1 MSKQEIET
9 KYKIKNRLFRK
20 FMRLL
25 KYGRGPQR
33 KFLLNMMPK
42 NGVCAEIGVER
53 GEFSVQILEHTKP
66 KKLYLIDSWNWESNQ
81 QSGKKVYDTVLKTF
95 GSIKSVDIIR
105 SESAKASKQF
115 PDSFFDWI
123 YIDADHSYQSVKT
136 DLELYFRTVKPNGF
150 ITGDDYGYPKK
161 NCARVAE
168 AVNDFIKKYP
178 VTPIIIKNYQY
189 ILKKTAEHSSESV
202 TKN

>member
-1 MSKQEIET
+1 MTKQEIET

-20 FMRLL
+20 FVRLL

-33 KFLLNMMPK
+33 KFLLKMMPK

-53 GEFSVQILEHTKP
+53 GEFSVQILKHTKP
-66 KKLYLIDSWNWESNQ
+66 KKLYLIDSWNWGSNQ
-81 QSGKKVYDTVLKTF
+81 LSGKKVYDTVLKTF

-105 SESAKASKQF
+105 SESSIASKQF

-150 ITGDDYGYPKK
+150 ITGDDYKFMKHPDVQK
-161 NCARVAE
+161 
-168 AVNDFIKKYP
+168 AVNDFINEYP

>member
-1 MSKQEIET
+1 MGKQEIET

-20 FMRLL
+20 FVRLF

-53 GEFSVQILEHTKP
+53 GLFSVQILKHTKP
-66 KKLYLIDSWNWESNQ
+66 KKLYLIDSWKPEYWDSNQ
-81 QSGKKVYDTVLKTF
+81 QNGKKVYDTVLKTF

-150 ITGDDYGYPKK
+150 ITGDDYGHPKK
-161 NCARVAE
+161 HLEVTE

-189 ILKKTAEHSSESV
+189 ILKKTAEHTSLSF
-202 TKN
+202 